1 MDFNSAFNI
10 NHVQPGVYGGIVVY
24 DQRCIYC
31 SHPESKGLLNDGGS
45 FRQCN
50 RCKKQFRANILGPPV
65 SNYINSTAHL
75 NPNNSSLI
83 GNYGYQTIL
92 PNANNFTNKTIDVSI
107 NSNKFKCGICSTIQ
121 DIVPSADKY
130 SSIQFCR
137 VCNKKTFRQPF

>member
-10 NHVQPGVYGGIVVY
+10 NHVQPGVYGGTIVY

-31 SHPESKGLLNDGGS
+31 SWGESKGILQGDGGS

-50 RCKKQFRANILGPPV
+50 RCKKQFRANILGPAVP
-65 SNYINSTAHL
+65 NYISSTAHL
-75 NPNNSSLI
+75 NPNNNSLI

-92 PNANNFTNKTIDVSI
+92 PNDNNFTIKTTN

-121 DIVPSADKY
+121 DIVPSSDPH
-130 SSIQFCR
+130 SNIQFCR
-137 VCNKKTFRQPF
+137 VCNKKTFRQQM

>member
-10 NHVQPGVYGGIVVY
+10 NHVQPGIYGGVIVY
-24 DQRCIYC
+24 DQHCIYC
-31 SHPESKGLLNDGGS
+31 NFNESKGLLQDDGGS

-65 SNYINSTAHL
+65 SNYTNSTAHL

-92 PNANNFTNKTIDVSI
+92 PNANNFTIKTTD
-107 NSNKFKCGICSTIQ
+107 NSNKFKCGICTTVQ
-121 DIVPSADKY
+121 DFVPSADKY
-130 SSIQFCR
+130 SNIQFCR